1 MDLRPFMERW
11 GMLPPSGGT
20 MLVAVSGGRDSVCLL
35 HYLAT
40 MPRDFSVAAA
50 HLDHGQRPTAG
61 RDVAFVR
68 QLCRELDVPLTVE
81 RADVPALARQRGVG
95 LEEAGR
101 MARYDFFRRTADS
114 LGAQRIATAHHAAD
128 QAETVLLNLV
138 RGTGMQGLA
147 GIPPVRGRIVRP
159 LLETSR
165 DDIETYLKTH
175 GLSHVED
182 ETNRDTSLGRNRLRR
197 EVMPGLLS
205 LHPGAAA
212 SICRTAELLR
222 REDAFLDSLAA
233 AYLPQEG
240 LSASRERLLSAPEVL
255 RLRAL
260 RLLAGRLP
268 VGKKD
273 FTAAHYRA
281 MAELL
286 EGGGMTALPAGAM
299 ALCRNGKLTL
309 LPPEPP
315 LGSMPLEPGENFW
328 GEYTISV
335 RKTTGNFSQKRDA
348 ILLNCDKIN
357 GALSVRPYRGADR
370 LTLPGSRGGRS
381 VKRLLAD
388 RGFLRKSAGASRCC
402 ASGTSLPPC
411 GAWARMLNFCRRKPA
426 NIQRLLYQQMEET
439 TMAKSNMDQDILKV
453 LITQDEIHART
464 QELGDRL
471 YERFHDKNPMFV
483 GVLNG
488 CFIFMADLVR
498 AAQLKSEVEFI
509 GLSSYKNA
517 TKSSGSV
524 QIPRDLQRDI
534 NGRDIIVVE
543 DILDSG
549 NTLAFLKD
557 YMLAKGAKSITI
569 VTLLDKPARREKAI
583 TADLAGFVVP
593 DEFVVGYGLDYCQQ
607 YRNMPYIGVLKPEVY
622 TK

>member
-1 MDLRPFMERW
+1 M
-11 GMLPPSGGT
+11 
-20 MLVAVSGGRDSVCLL
+20 
-35 HYLAT
+35 
-40 MPRDFSVAAA
+40 
-50 HLDHGQRPTAG
+50 
-61 RDVAFVR
+61 
-68 QLCRELDVPLTVE
+68 
-81 RADVPALARQRGVG
+81 
-95 LEEAGR
+95 
-101 MARYDFFRRTADS
+101 
-114 LGAQRIATAHHAAD
+114 
-128 QAETVLLNLV
+128 
-138 RGTGMQGLA
+138 
-147 GIPPVRGRIVRP
+147 RGRIVRP

-315 LGSMPLEPGENFW
+315 LGPMPLEPGENFW

-388 RGFLRKSAGASRCC
+388 RGV
-402 ASGTSLPPC
+402 PPEKR
-411 GAWARMLNFCRRKPA
+411 GRIP
-426 NIQRLLYQQMEET
+426 
-439 TMAKSNMDQDILKV
+439 V
-453 LITQDEIHART
+453 LCV
-464 QELGDRL
+464 GDRPAAL
-471 YERFHDKNPMFV
+471 WGV
-483 GVLNG
+483 GT
-488 CFIFMADLVR
+488 D
-498 AAQLKSEVEFI
+498 VEFLPEKT
-509 GLSSYKNA
+509 GLYTEITVS
-517 TKSSGSV
+517 T
-524 QIPRDLQRDI
+524 
-534 NGRDIIVVE
+534 NG
-543 DILDSG
+543 G
-549 NTLAFLKD
+549 NHN
-557 YMLAKGAKSITI
+557 G
-569 VTLLDKPARREKAI
+569 
-583 TADLAGFVVP
+583 
-593 DEFVVGYGLDYCQQ
+593 
-607 YRNMPYIGVLKPEVY
+607 
-622 TK
+622 

>member
-1 MDLRPFMERW
+1 MDLMPWMQQQ
-11 GMLPPSGGT
+11 GMLPAAGET
-20 MLVAVSGGRDSVCLL
+20 VLCAVSGGRDSVCLL
-35 HYLAT
+35 DYLW
-40 MPRDFSVAAA
+40 RLGQERGFSVAAA
-50 HLDHGQRPTAG
+50 HLNHGMRPTAQ
-61 RDVAFVR
+61 RDEELVR
-68 QLCRELDVPLTVE
+68 RLCRERKIPFYTEKVDVYALCDAWRLTVE
-81 RADVPALARQRGVG
+81 
-95 LEEAGR
+95 ETGR
-101 MARYDFFRRTADS
+101 RARYEFLRRTAAS
-114 LGAQRIATAHHAAD
+114 IGAAFIATAHHRED

-222 REDAFLDSLAA
+222 QEDAFLDSLAA

-240 LSASRERLLSAPEVL
+240 LSASGERLLSAPEVL

-315 LGSMPLEPGENFW
+315 LGPMPLEPGENFW

-388 RGFLRKSAGASRCC
+388 RGV
-402 ASGTSLPPC
+402 PPEKR
-411 GAWARMLNFCRRKPA
+411 GRIP
-426 NIQRLLYQQMEET
+426 
-439 TMAKSNMDQDILKV
+439 V
-453 LITQDEIHART
+453 LCV
-464 QELGDRL
+464 GDRPAAL
-471 YERFHDKNPMFV
+471 WGV
-483 GVLNG
+483 GT
-488 CFIFMADLVR
+488 D
-498 AAQLKSEVEFI
+498 VEFLPEKT
-509 GLSSYKNA
+509 GLYTEITVS
-517 TKSSGSV
+517 T
-524 QIPRDLQRDI
+524 
-534 NGRDIIVVE
+534 NG
-543 DILDSG
+543 G
-549 NTLAFLKD
+549 NHN
-557 YMLAKGAKSITI
+557 G
-569 VTLLDKPARREKAI
+569 
-583 TADLAGFVVP
+583 
-593 DEFVVGYGLDYCQQ
+593 
-607 YRNMPYIGVLKPEVY
+607 
-622 TK
+622 

>member
-1 MDLRPFMERW
+1 
-11 GMLPPSGGT
+11 
-20 MLVAVSGGRDSVCLL
+20 
-35 HYLAT
+35 
-40 MPRDFSVAAA
+40 
-50 HLDHGQRPTAG
+50 
-61 RDVAFVR
+61 
-68 QLCRELDVPLTVE
+68 
-81 RADVPALARQRGVG
+81 
-95 LEEAGR
+95 

-315 LGSMPLEPGENFW
+315 LGPMP
-328 GEYTISV
+328 
-335 RKTTGNFSQKRDA
+335 R
-348 ILLNCDKIN
+348 
-357 GALSVRPYRGADR
+357 
-370 LTLPGSRGGRS
+370 
-381 VKRLLAD
+381 
-388 RGFLRKSAGASRCC
+388 
-402 ASGTSLPPC
+402 
-411 GAWARMLNFCRRKPA
+411 
-426 NIQRLLYQQMEET
+426 
-439 TMAKSNMDQDILKV
+439 
-453 LITQDEIHART
+453 EI
-464 QELGDRL
+464 
-471 YERFHDKNPMFV
+471 FHK
-483 GVLNG
+483 
-488 CFIFMADLVR
+488 
-498 AAQLKSEVEFI
+498 
-509 GLSSYKNA
+509 
-517 TKSSGSV
+517 
-524 QIPRDLQRDI
+524 
-534 NGRDIIVVE
+534 
-543 DILDSG
+543 
-549 NTLAFLKD
+549 
-557 YMLAKGAKSITI
+557 KGMQS
-569 VTLLDKPARREKAI
+569 
-583 TADLAGFVVP
+583 
-593 DEFVVGYGLDYCQQ
+593 C
-607 YRNMPYIGVLKPEVY
+607 
-622 TK
+622 

>member
-101 MARYDFFRRTADS
+101 MARYDFFRRTADG

-281 MAELL
+281 L
-286 EGGGMTALPAGAM
+286 E
-299 ALCRNGKLTL
+299 TL
-309 LPPEPP
+309 AQ
-315 LGSMPLEPGENFW
+315 
-328 GEYTISV
+328 
-335 RKTTGNFSQKRDA
+335 TG
-348 ILLNCDKIN
+348 
-357 GALSVRPYRGADR
+357 GALSLPGGASAVCRDGALTLSDAPAPLDEAALRPGDNLAGLWRITLSDAPVPDALALRSGPWTVRPWRRDDR
-370 LTLPGSRGGRS
+370 LTLPGSRGSRS
-381 VKRLLAD
+381 LKRLFAERGIAPPERDTWPVLCLAGRPAAVWRVGID
-388 RGFLRKSAGASRCC
+388 QKA
-402 ASGTSLPPC
+402 LPEC
-411 GAWARMLNFCRRKPA
+411 
-426 NIQRLLYQQMEET
+426 
-439 TMAKSNMDQDILKV
+439 
-453 LITQDEIHART
+453 
-464 QELGDRL
+464 
-471 YERFHDKNPMFV
+471 
-483 GVLNG
+483 
-488 CFIFMADLVR
+488 
-498 AAQLKSEVEFI
+498 
-509 GLSSYKNA
+509 
-517 TKSSGSV
+517 
-524 QIPRDLQRDI
+524 
-534 NGRDIIVVE
+534 
-543 DILDSG
+543 SG
-549 NTLAFLKD
+549 NTI
-557 YMLAKGAKSITI
+557 YITI
-569 VTLLDKPARREKAI
+569 
-583 TADLAGFVVP
+583 
-593 DEFVVGYGLDYCQQ
+593 
-607 YRNMPYIGVLKPEVY
+607 
-622 TK
+622 TKNNGG

>member
-1 MDLRPFMERW
+1 
-11 GMLPPSGGT
+11 

-222 REDAFLDSLAA
+222 PGGRVSGLSGGSISAAGGTVRQPGEAAVRAGGAA
-233 AYLPQEG
+233 AEG
-240 LSASRERLLSAPEVL
+240 PAP
-255 RLRAL
+255 
-260 RLLAGRLP
+260 AGRP
-268 VGKKD
+268 SAGGEKR
-273 FTAAHYRA
+273 TSPPAHYRA

-315 LGSMPLEPGENFW
+315 LGPMPLEPGENFW

-388 RGFLRKSAGASRCC
+388 RGV
-402 ASGTSLPPC
+402 PPEKR
-411 GAWARMLNFCRRKPA
+411 GRIP
-426 NIQRLLYQQMEET
+426 
-439 TMAKSNMDQDILKV
+439 V
-453 LITQDEIHART
+453 LCV
-464 QELGDRL
+464 GDRPAAL
-471 YERFHDKNPMFV
+471 WGV
-483 GVLNG
+483 GT
-488 CFIFMADLVR
+488 D
-498 AAQLKSEVEFI
+498 VEFLPEKT
-509 GLSSYKNA
+509 GLYTEITVS
-517 TKSSGSV
+517 T
-524 QIPRDLQRDI
+524 
-534 NGRDIIVVE
+534 NG
-543 DILDSG
+543 G
-549 NTLAFLKD
+549 NHN
-557 YMLAKGAKSITI
+557 G
-569 VTLLDKPARREKAI
+569 
-583 TADLAGFVVP
+583 
-593 DEFVVGYGLDYCQQ
+593 
-607 YRNMPYIGVLKPEVY
+607 
-622 TK
+622 

>member
-281 MAELL
+281 L
-286 EGGGMTALPAGAM
+286 ED
-299 ALCRNGKLTL
+299 LCR
-309 LPPEPP
+309 
-315 LGSMPLEPGENFW
+315 
-328 GEYTISV
+328 
-335 RKTTGNFSQKRDA
+335 TG
-348 ILLNCDKIN
+348 
-357 GALSVRPYRGADR
+357 GALSLPGGASAVCRDGALTLSDAPAPLDEAALRPGDNLAGLWRITLSDAPVPDALALRSGPWTVRPWRRDDR
-370 LTLPGSRGGRS
+370 LTLPGSRGSRS
-381 VKRLLAD
+381 LKRLFAERGIAPPERDTWPVLCLAGRPAAVWRVGID
-388 RGFLRKSAGASRCC
+388 QKA
-402 ASGTSLPPC
+402 LPEC
-411 GAWARMLNFCRRKPA
+411 
-426 NIQRLLYQQMEET
+426 
-439 TMAKSNMDQDILKV
+439 
-453 LITQDEIHART
+453 
-464 QELGDRL
+464 
-471 YERFHDKNPMFV
+471 
-483 GVLNG
+483 
-488 CFIFMADLVR
+488 
-498 AAQLKSEVEFI
+498 
-509 GLSSYKNA
+509 
-517 TKSSGSV
+517 
-524 QIPRDLQRDI
+524 
-534 NGRDIIVVE
+534 
-543 DILDSG
+543 SG
-549 NTLAFLKD
+549 NTI
-557 YMLAKGAKSITI
+557 YITI
-569 VTLLDKPARREKAI
+569 
-583 TADLAGFVVP
+583 
-593 DEFVVGYGLDYCQQ
+593 
-607 YRNMPYIGVLKPEVY
+607 
-622 TK
+622 TKNNGG

>member
-281 MAELL
+281 L
-286 EGGGMTALPAGAM
+286 ED
-299 ALCRNGKLTL
+299 LCR
-309 LPPEPP
+309 
-315 LGSMPLEPGENFW
+315 
-328 GEYTISV
+328 
-335 RKTTGNFSQKRDA
+335 TG
-348 ILLNCDKIN
+348 
-357 GALSVRPYRGADR
+357 GALSLPGGASAVCRDGALTLSDAPTPLDEAALRPGDNLAGLWRITLSDAPVPDALALRSGPWTVRPWRRDDR
-370 LTLPGSRGGRS
+370 LTLPGSRGSRS
-381 VKRLLAD
+381 LKRLFAERGIAPPERDTWPVLCLAGRPAAVWRVGID
-388 RGFLRKSAGASRCC
+388 QKALPEC
-402 ASGTSLPPC
+402 SGDT
-411 GAWARMLNFCRRKPA
+411 
-426 NIQRLLYQQMEET
+426 IY
-439 TMAKSNMDQDILKV
+439 
-453 LITQDEIHART
+453 
-464 QELGDRL
+464 
-471 YERFHDKNPMFV
+471 
-483 GVLNG
+483 
-488 CFIFMADLVR
+488 
-498 AAQLKSEVEFI
+498 
-509 GLSSYKNA
+509 
-517 TKSSGSV
+517 
-524 QIPRDLQRDI
+524 
-534 NGRDIIVVE
+534 
-543 DILDSG
+543 
-549 NTLAFLKD
+549 
-557 YMLAKGAKSITI
+557 ITI
-569 VTLLDKPARREKAI
+569 
-583 TADLAGFVVP
+583 
-593 DEFVVGYGLDYCQQ
+593 
-607 YRNMPYIGVLKPEVY
+607 
-622 TK
+622 TKNNGG

>member
-281 MAELL
+281 L
-286 EGGGMTALPAGAM
+286 ED
-299 ALCRNGKLTL
+299 LCR
-309 LPPEPP
+309 
-315 LGSMPLEPGENFW
+315 
-328 GEYTISV
+328 
-335 RKTTGNFSQKRDA
+335 TG
-348 ILLNCDKIN
+348 
-357 GALSVRPYRGADR
+357 GALSLPGGASAVCRDGALTLSDAPAPLDEAALRPGDNLAGSWRITLSDAPAPDALALRSGPWTVRPWRRDDR
-370 LTLPGSRGGRS
+370 LTLPGSRGSRS
-381 VKRLLAD
+381 LKRLFAERGIAPPERDTWPVLCLAGRPAAVWRVGID
-388 RGFLRKSAGASRCC
+388 QKA
-402 ASGTSLPPC
+402 LP
-411 GAWARMLNFCRRKPA
+411 
-426 NIQRLLYQQMEET
+426 
-439 TMAKSNMDQDILKV
+439 
-453 LITQDEIHART
+453 
-464 QELGDRL
+464 
-471 YERFHDKNPMFV
+471 ER
-483 GVLNG
+483 
-488 CFIFMADLVR
+488 
-498 AAQLKSEVEFI
+498 
-509 GLSSYKNA
+509 
-517 TKSSGSV
+517 
-524 QIPRDLQRDI
+524 
-534 NGRDIIVVE
+534 
-543 DILDSG
+543 SG
-549 NTLAFLKD
+549 NTI
-557 YMLAKGAKSITI
+557 YITI
-569 VTLLDKPARREKAI
+569 
-583 TADLAGFVVP
+583 
-593 DEFVVGYGLDYCQQ
+593 
-607 YRNMPYIGVLKPEVY
+607 
-622 TK
+622 TKNNGG